1 MQKAVNL
8 SESGVSVVSE
18 QRTIQ
23 TREELDQQHRDILTG
38 PKGLSTSLDSHHKDH
53 RHKSQNWHKSRN
65 NRLEQ
70 SITVSSTPYK
80 NHYESRDMFGELPFL
95 RNGL

>member
-18 QRTIQ
+18 RKTVQ

-38 PKGLSTSLDSHHKDH
+38 PKGLNTSLYSHRKNH
-53 RHKSQNWHKSRN
+53 RYKSRKWRKSRN
-65 NRLEQ
+65 NRLDR

-80 NHYESRDMFGELPFL
+80 NHHESRDMFRELLFP
-95 RNGL
+95 RY